1 MDPKDRDYPPDKLNE
16 SYIETAL
23 FALFKINLVELIKIK
38 VALAKQFHIQPSE
51 IDKMQHWE
59 YEIFIRQLN
68 DLVKDENDRQKSEM
82 DKYHVGEYMNMA
94 RPGNINK
101 MMSNAQPKIPNMN
114 VSIPTVQT
122 KL

>member
-1 MDPKDRDYPPDKLNE
+1 MASWPQCEHLHLNCSE
-16 SYIETAL
+16 G
-23 FALFKINLVELIKIK
+23 LIVI
-38 VALAKQFHIQPSE
+38 
-51 IDKMQHWE
+51 
-59 YEIFIRQLN
+59 
-68 DLVKDENDRQKSEM
+68 LVKDENDRQKSEM

-101 MMSNAQPKIPNMN
+101 MMSNAQPKMPNMN